1 MAGCAIWQR
10 TESSRTLRLLGS
22 YVSGMATTATRN
34 IHSPSPE
41 IRTELRDALTGLA
54 NADAAYAKLADWQM
68 RAGAEGR
75 TAPVHAMMI
84 ALGRFDTVNLA
95 YGPAT
100 GDGALIAIAGRIVHF
115 ADDEFDAGDWIVARL
130 GGGKFLLAAHEA
142 CSRERWQWLAEALAD
157 SIAHPITDLDAA
169 GSLRLWPRF
178 ALMRPAP
185 GEGPNLI
192 FDRLAET
199 MEEAR
204 NQQGRR
210 IVWADGGLTIP
221 GRRSADV
228 EADLLT
234 AIDRGEIEVVYQ
246 PQFALNDGRIIG
258 AEALARW
265 QHPQLGK
272 IGAAQL
278 FAIAERVDHVAQLS
292 RHIAGRAFRD
302 AAGWPADQQLSIN
315 ITPADLAAQNFVPEL
330 IGLLADAGFAADRLT
345 IEITEHVLLAD
356 LQHCASVLAQLKQYG
371 ISIAL
376 DDFGAGFC
384 NFRYLKILPIDTIK
398 LDRAMVDGIATDAS
412 DFAILQAIIAMA
424 GTLKMSVTVEGV
436 ETQAQHDLVRREGCE
451 AYQGFYGASPL
462 ERNAFLELVNA

>member
-1 MAGCAIWQR
+1 MA
-10 TESSRTLRLLGS
+10 
-22 YVSGMATTATRN
+22 YTATRT
-34 IHSPSPE
+34 
-41 IRTELRDALTGLA
+41 RRRADTRLRDSLTGLA
-54 NADAAYAKLADWQM
+54 NADAAHATLAEWQM

-75 TAPVHAMMI
+75 TAPVHTMLI

-95 YGPAT
+95 YGSAT
-100 GDGALIAIAGRIVHF
+100 GDGALIAVARRIVHF

-130 GGGKFLLAAHEA
+130 SGGKFLLAAHEP

-157 SIAHPITDLDAA
+157 GIAHPITGLDAA
-169 GSLRLWPRF
+169 GALRLWPRC

-185 GEGPNLI
+185 GEGPSLI

-199 MEEAR
+199 IEEAR
-204 NQQGRR
+204 NLKGRR

-234 AIDRGEIEVVYQ
+234 AIDREEIEVVYQ
-246 PQFALNDGRIIG
+246 PQFALQGGSILG

-292 RHIAGRAFRD
+292 RHIAARAFKD
-302 AAGWPADQQLSIN
+302 AASWPACQRLSIN
-315 ITPADLAAQNFVPEL
+315 ITPADLSAQNFVPEFL
-330 IGLLADAGFAADRLT
+330 GLLEKTGFSPERLT
-345 IEITEHVLLAD
+345 VEITEHVLLAD
-356 LQHCASVLAQLKQYG
+356 LQQCAAVLGHLKQLG

-398 LDRAMVDGIATDAS
+398 LDRAMVEGIATDAS
-412 DFAILQAIIAMA
+412 DLAVLRAIIAMA
-424 GTLKMSVTVEGV
+424 GALDMSVMVEGV
-436 ETQAQHDLVRREGCE
+436 ETQAQHDLVRREGCDG
-451 AYQGFYGASPL
+451 YQGFYGAGPL
-462 ERNAFLELVNA
+462 NHAAFVKLSGA